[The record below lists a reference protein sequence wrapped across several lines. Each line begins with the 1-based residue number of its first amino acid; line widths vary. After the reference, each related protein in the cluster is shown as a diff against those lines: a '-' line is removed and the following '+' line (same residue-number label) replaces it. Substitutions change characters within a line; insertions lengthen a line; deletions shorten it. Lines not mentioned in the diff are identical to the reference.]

1 MLGGLD
7 IIVIGETL
15 HSTYHNNLATNY
27 RALIRE
33 LARLGHTVFFVEAQ
47 QEVYRVNRDLP
58 SAPYCE
64 YAKFADLDMLSDQ
77 FVDAVRVADLVILGS
92 GVPDCA
98 AIAEWLLATAE
109 GVLVYLDYQPFH
121 LLADLRQA
129 PVANRAMQVLAG
141 FDLFLGSAG
150 IPVLREIQQTIPCK
164 SVASFWGVVD
174 QFLYYRTDGPKD
186 YALGYLGNFHPEK
199 MAALQEMIFEPARTR
214 PGRRYVIAGEN
225 FAAAGTTAEPAAL
238 AINHYVPTT
247 QHVEFFNRLH
257 YSLHIAHPLA
267 QKVGYSPP
275 PLLLEAAACGVP
287 VITRHWVGMEEF
299 LVPYEEI
306 FVAENAAEVSDILDT
321 VSTKERL
328 RRAERARRRVMVE
341 HAPSVRAAQ
350 LVRHVSE
357 AGRRNLAEL

>member
-7 IIVIGETL
+7 IIIIGETL
-15 HSTYHNNLATNY
+15 NSTYHNNLATNY

-64 YAKFADLDMLSDQ
+64 YAKFRDLDMLSDQ
-77 FVDAVRVADLVILGS
+77 FVAAVRVADLVILGS
-92 GVPDCA
+92 GVPDCE

-109 GVLVYLDYQPFH
+109 GVLAYLDYQPFH
-121 LLADLRQA
+121 LLAQLREA
-129 PVANRAMQVLAG
+129 SPGERTMPVLAG
-141 FDLFLGSAG
+141 FDLFLGAAG

-164 SVASFWGVVD
+164 RVASFWGVVD

-186 YALGYLGNFHPEK
+186 YALGYLGNHHPDK
-199 MAALQEMIFEPARTR
+199 MSALRELIFKPARTR
-214 PGRRYVIAGEN
+214 PGRRYVIAGEDYPI
-225 FAAAGTTAEPAAL
+225 AGTPDEPAAL
-238 AINHYVPTT
+238 SIHHYVPTT

-257 YSLHIAHPLA
+257 YSLHIADPLA
-267 QKVGYSPP
+267 RQVGYSPP

-287 VITRHWVGMEEF
+287 IITRHWVGMEEF

-306 FVAENAAEVSDILDT
+306 FVAENADEVSDILDG

-341 HAPSVRAAQ
+341 HAPAVRAAQ
-350 LVRHVSE
+350 LIRHASE
-357 AGRRNLAEL
+357 VDRANLAEL